1 MSPDTGGG
9 DGAVIKYR
17 NIHRLI
23 NGYKKGLVCRTKIYG
38 NSVICCLLGGVS
50 QNISIER
57 KYLSRRKVKKM
68 KMLNL

>member
-23 NGYKKGLVCRTKIYG
+23 NGYKKGLVCFQSKGNIY
-38 NSVICCLLGGVS
+38 L
-50 QNISIER
+50 E
-57 KYLSRRKVKKM
+57 VKFLK
-68 KMLNL
+68 K